1 MLCVRQTV
9 AVQDVLSVQLRR
21 LDYVRRHLDLFRNC
35 VADGYAPTEWISVD
49 FSVELFVAASSR
61 DGR

>member
-1 MLCVRQTV
+1 V
-9 AVQDVLSVQLRR
+9 SVQLRR

-35 VADGYAPTEWISVD
+35 VADGYAPTELTSVD